1 MDELHTS
8 INSPV
13 GSYQRSDAT
22 LTGSRYGGVLASAS
36 PSGTLAKTTDVALLS
51 PAFVVGGNDKITRH
65 EKEEYVSPDKKTHTF
80 KESYDFTGQGAV
92 SALISSLYC
101 IRQQVH

>member
-1 MDELHTS
+1 LDELQTS

-22 LTGSRYGGVLASAS
+22 LPGSLYGALAAPS
-36 PSGTLAKTTDVALLS
+36 PSGTLAKTKTDVALLS
-51 PAFVVGGNDKITRH
+51 PAFVVGENDKITRH

-80 KESYDFTGQGAV
+80 KESYDFSGQGGGV
-92 SALISSLYC
+92 SF
-101 IRQQVH
+101 H